1 MKSAES
7 QPRVEMA
14 AVAARREPREQVS
27 GNEETGSFLFLVRHC
42 AAPFT
47 PGPEQDDRA
56 NHRHDESSRMKCRT
70 GCRFGEDPSDQT
82 TDDRSGDAEDRGH
95 DKSHLLCAGQNPA
108 RTQAD
113 NETNN
118 DRPNDV

>member
-42 AAPFT
+42 AAKFAPE
-47 PGPEQDDRA
+47 PEQ
-56 NHRHDESSRMKCRT
+56 
-70 GCRFGEDPSDQT
+70 
-82 TDDRSGDAEDRGH
+82 
-95 DKSHLLCAGQNPA
+95 
-108 RTQAD
+108 
-113 NETNN
+113 
-118 DRPNDV
+118 